1 MLATIMAG
9 IKRGW
14 ASSLLP
20 LVRALGL
27 LFVAAQ
33 CAAACTPEE
42 RNFGGTG
49 GGGGG
54 SVCEPGTSEA
64 CYSGPP
70 GTEDT
75 GLCKAGTRACLSD
88 GTGFAECVGEVLPST
103 EDCTTPEDEACNGAD
118 TQECPTLG
126 HVWSKTF
133 GDADQQGLFDV
144 AVDQKTSDIVAV
156 GSFRGFIDFGAGSQ
170 ASTGGDDGFIA
181 KFDALGQV
189 KWAKRFGDG
198 TNQTAMS
205 VAIGNGGMIYVGG
218 SMAGSVDFGDGV
230 IKTSAGSTDAFLVK
244 LDPDGNVVWSR
255 VYGDAMGQNITQVR
269 ITGTG
274 QIVVGGRAS
283 GTINFGQAPLT
294 STGGDDVFVATIDDA
309 GFEVAS
315 AMLGGMNSENL
326 GGMAVNALGEV
337 VVTGTFS
344 GSMKYGFQ
352 PALMGAGL
360 NDVFIVRYS
369 PSLSPIWGK
378 AFGDAESQNGIAVA
392 LNDAGDTWTAGEAQG
407 SIDLGG
413 GPLSPQPGVEGLY
426 LARLDVNGDHVWSKI
441 WSGPQSTAFGARLAI
456 DTKASEIILAG
467 WFSDTLD
474 FGGGS
479 FVSKGAVDAFV
490 ARFNMDGGH
499 VASKTFGSAL
509 SDGVF
514 GVALLPTRDL
524 IIGGIHFDT
533 IDLGGGPLTTMPPPD
548 PNAFLARLLP

>member
-9 IKRGW
+9 IKRGG

-20 LVRALGL
+20 LVGALGL

-33 CAAACTPEE
+33 FAAACTPEQ
-42 RNFGGTG
+42 RNFEGTG

-54 SVCEPGTSEA
+54 SVCEPGTSES

-75 GLCKAGTRACLSD
+75 GVCKAGTRACLSD
-88 GTGFAECVGEVLPST
+88 GTGFAECVGEILPST

-118 TQECPTLG
+118 TQECPSLG

-133 GDADQQGLFDV
+133 GDAEQQGLFDV

-156 GSFRGFIDFGAGSQ
+156 GSFRSSIDFGTGTM

-189 KWAKRFGDG
+189 KWAKRFGDA
-198 TNQTAMS
+198 TSQSAMS

-218 SMAGSVDFGDGV
+218 TMSGSVDFGDGI
-230 IKTSAGSTDAFLVK
+230 IKTSAGSSDAFLVK

-255 VYGDAMGQNITQVR
+255 VYGDTASQNLQQVR
-269 ITGTG
+269 VTGTG
-274 QIVVGGRAS
+274 QIVISGEAA
-283 GTINFGQAPLT
+283 GTINFGQAPRT
-294 STGGDDVFVATIDDA
+294 STGSYDVFVATIDDA

-315 AMLGGMNSENL
+315 AMLGGMNSENF

-344 GSMKYGFQ
+344 GSIKYGFQ
-352 PALMGAGL
+352 PDLVGAGL
-360 NDVFIVRYS
+360 NDVFVVRYS
-369 PSLSPIWGK
+369 PSLSPLWGK

-392 LNDAGDTWTAGEAQG
+392 LSDAGDTWTAGDARG

-413 GPLSPQPGVEGLY
+413 GPLSAQAGAQSLY
-426 LARLDVNGDHVWSKI
+426 FARLDGNGDHVWSKI
-441 WSGPQSTAFGARLAI
+441 WSGPQSIAFGARLAI
-456 DTKASEIILAG
+456 DAKASEIILAG
-467 WFSDTLD
+467 WFSDTVD
-474 FGGGS
+474 FGAGS

-490 ARFNMDGGH
+490 TRFNMDGGH
-499 VASKTFGSAL
+499 VASMTFGSAL

-514 GVALLPTRDL
+514 GIALLPTRDL

-533 IDLGGGPLTTMPPPD
+533 IDLGGGPLTTMQPPD
-548 PNAFLARLLP
+548 PNAYLARLLP